1 MSIENQNQNTKNEQ
15 NETTPFKGM
24 VKKIPGNPFA
34 TLRQIDLS
42 GAVEKKNGLNYI
54 PWAVGFDKIKTYY
67 PNSRFEIMR
76 DDHGIPY
83 FSDGKTCWVETR
95 ITIVDDDGK
104 EYPQSEILPI
114 LDFRHQAIKLE
125 NVDLSIASNSIR
137 RCFAKNAALHG
148 VGIEYYG
155 ADEVQVEEK
164 QKAYPSIEVKEAQ
177 LTDEN
182 YKKALAKE
190 VKSGSSK
197 GRSWADAVMQDGK
210 VLEYYSSMELNSKEK
225 QQDNYIAKFI
235 LAYRKVKK
243 EQEAEPVVQ
252 SQLENDLPL

>member
-1 MSIENQNQNTKNEQ
+1 MSEQ
-15 NETTPFKGM
+15 NNIQNEGKNSPFKNM

-67 PNSRFEIMR
+67 PASRFEIMR
-76 DDHGIPY
+76 DAHGIPY
-83 FSDGKTCWVETR
+83 FTDGNTCWVETK

-114 LDFRHQAIKLE
+114 LDYRHQAIKADK
-125 NVDLSIASNSIR
+125 VDLFLASNSIR

-155 ADEVQVEEK
+155 ADEVEMEEK
-164 QKAYPSIEVKEAQ
+164 AKVYPPIEVKDAQ
-177 LTDEN
+177 LTEEN

-197 GRSWADAVMQDGK
+197 GKLWSDAVLKDGG
-210 VLEYYSSMELNSKEK
+210 VLDYYSSMELNSKEK
-225 QQDNYIAKFI
+225 VQDNYIAKFI
-235 LAYRKVKK
+235 IEYRKAKK
-243 EQEAEPVVQ
+243 GEQKAEAAVEV
-252 SQLENDLPL
+252 ENDLPL